1 MMHHKNVNYSLRL
14 YYLQFCLTIG
24 DLGTTAVNART
35 TEVLIIYI
43 LSNFN

>member
-1 MMHHKNVNYSLRL
+1 MMHHKNVNFSLHL
-14 YYLQFCLTIG
+14 YYIQFGSTIG
-24 DLGTTAVNART
+24 DLGTFAVIVTT